1 MYLFRA
7 LRFFG
12 LLWSTPWKRG
22 QTDRMLSIQDFSAR
36 NAELV
41 ALLTRLVEIESPT
54 TDKAAVDR
62 VGALVAGELRQLGAE
77 VTVHERADAGNHI
90 TGRWDPTGQD
100 KIGILVMCHMDT
112 VYSLGTLARQP
123 CHQMDGRLMGPGT
136 MDMKGS
142 IAMLLTALRAFRE
155 AGAWPA
161 RPITALFTSDE
172 ETGSDTSREL
182 IESLAR
188 RAELVL
194 CLEPCLPDG
203 SLKTWR
209 KGVGDFEITVS
220 GKAAHAGADH
230 ERGRN
235 AIEELAQQIIA
246 IQKLTDYKQG
256 TTVNVGV
263 VRGGTRSNVVP
274 EHAWAHVDLRV
285 MTATEGDRVTQ
296 WMHQLKPV
304 MPGTTITVVGGLN
317 RPPMPRDERM
327 AATFARASAI
337 ASRLGMAVSEGGTG
351 GGSDANFVAPLG
363 VPVLDGLGALGNGA
377 HSEREHVH
385 IASLPERTA
394 LLAALLSEW

>member
-1 MYLFRA
+1 
-7 LRFFG
+7 
-12 LLWSTPWKRG
+12 
-22 QTDRMLSIQDFSAR
+22 MLSIQDFSAR
-36 NAELV
+36 LPDLL
-41 ALLTRLVEIESPT
+41 ALLVRLVEIESPT

-62 VGALVAGELRQLGAE
+62 VGAVVADELRHLGAE
-77 VTVHERADAGNHI
+77 VSVHERAHTGNHVL
-90 TGRWDPTGQD
+90 GRWDPTGRD
-100 KIGILVMCHMDT
+100 EIGVLTLCHMDT
-112 VYSLGTLARQP
+112 VYSLGTLDRQP
-123 CHQMDGRLMGPGT
+123 CHEVDGRLMGPGT

-142 IAMLLTALRAFRE
+142 IAMLLTALRAFRA

-172 ETGSDTSREL
+172 ETGSDSSREL
-182 IESLAR
+182 IETLAR

-209 KGVGDFEITVS
+209 KGVGDFEITVH

-235 AIEELAQQIIA
+235 AVEELAHQIIA
-246 IQKLTDYKQG
+246 IQKLTDYTQG

-263 VRGGTRSNVVP
+263 VAGGSRSNVVP
-274 EHAWAHVDLRV
+274 DHAQAQVDLRV
-285 MTATEGDRVTQ
+285 MTAEEGNRIAE
-296 WMHQLKPV
+296 WMRQLKPV
-304 MPGTTITVVGGLN
+304 IPGTSIEVSGGLN

-327 AATFARASAI
+327 AATFARASAL
-337 ASRLGMAVSEGGTG
+337 ATRLGLSIGEGGTG

-377 HSEREHVH
+377 HSEREHVVVDH
-385 IASLPERTA
+385 LPERTA
-394 LLAALLSEW
+394 LLAALLSDW